1 MTKEDTDMRIAIAS
15 MSTEPDAEVS
25 QHGARTAFY
34 LIYNGNGD
42 FQEAIANPYANAERG
57 AGPKAAQF
65 LAQQGVQLVV
75 AADFGERFVTELEAG
90 GIRQVQ
96 KTGIVSDV
104 ITEVLVFV

>member
-57 AGPKAAQF
+57 AGPKAARF
-65 LAQQGVQLVV
+65 LAQQDVQCLV
-75 AADFGERFVTELEAG
+75 AANFGERFVTELEAG
-90 GIRQVQ
+90 GIRQIQ